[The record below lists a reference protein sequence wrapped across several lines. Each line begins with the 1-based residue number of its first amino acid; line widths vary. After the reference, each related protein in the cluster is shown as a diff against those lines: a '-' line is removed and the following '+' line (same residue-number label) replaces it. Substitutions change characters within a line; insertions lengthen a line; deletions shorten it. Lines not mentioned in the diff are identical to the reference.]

1 MQIENL
7 LLFRGLNAQKV
18 VILRSKTEQNNP
30 SFHTVNAV
38 IVKYIIL
45 FIWQKNLQLI

>member
-7 LLFRGLNAQKV
+7 LLFRGLTAPKA
-18 VILRSKTEQNNP
+18 VILRSKTEQNNS

-45 FIWQKNLQLI
+45 SIWQKNLQLI